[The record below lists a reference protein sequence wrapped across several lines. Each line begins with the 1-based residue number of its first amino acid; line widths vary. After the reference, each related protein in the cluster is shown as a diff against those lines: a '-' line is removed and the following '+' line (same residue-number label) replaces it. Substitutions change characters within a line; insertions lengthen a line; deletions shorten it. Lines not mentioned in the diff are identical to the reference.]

1 MKKLISIL
9 LSILCVFM
17 SLAPAFAADEVNN
30 GTDGAEEV
38 VYHNVEFV
46 AAPTTG
52 DYENAYIYVK
62 TINGVP
68 QFVPDE
74 NGIYCAFKGTYAIYD
89 ELMPQYQEKVTD
101 ERFSPVL
108 WQGVNQVAE
117 GETVSFKVITST
129 KFNVLTVSLRINGVP
144 VSLNAQDEYAVSVQ
158 DDLRISVVEEVDG
171 QPVLLRNHYNVKL
184 TSDEGY
190 KLLTLKNDNYRVIY
204 YGDSFDFRLKV
215 LSGYTAAGATV
226 SVQRGPGILEGLL
239 EEEDSDMILGIIGGS
254 ETLTS
259 YGVDEDG
266 CRLYRID
273 NITSDCKIIVS
284 GIDEEANAGI
294 MAMFKR
300 IIRFIL
306 NIFGIE
312 IGFLDSLTAYYNVTI
327 DGAQAPDGVTYQVI
341 RSTSDDITPDEFNVG
356 SGDGVTV
363 IVTKKSMDQVVNV
376 TWTPGNELGTYKTDW
391 KGSYNK
397 MTGETTY
404 SAVYNIDNITADTV
418 ISITG

>member
-1 MKKLISIL
+1 M
-9 LSILCVFM
+9 
-17 SLAPAFAADEVNN
+17 
-30 GTDGAEEV
+30 
-38 VYHNVEFV
+38 
-46 AAPTTG
+46 
-52 DYENAYIYVK
+52 
-62 TINGVP
+62 
-68 QFVPDE
+68 
-74 NGIYCAFKGTYAIYD
+74 
-89 ELMPQYQEKVTD
+89 
-101 ERFSPVL
+101 L

-144 VSLNAQDEYAVSVQ
+144 VSLNAQEEYAVSVQ
-158 DDLRISVVEEVDG
+158 DDLRISVVETNDDG

-204 YGDSFDFRLKV
+204 HGDSFDFRLKV

-294 MAMFKR
+294 MAIFKR

-306 NIFGIE
+306 NIIGIE
-312 IGFLDSLTAYYNVTI
+312 IDFLDSLTAYYNVTI